1 MGRILGY
8 WGRDG
13 SDRCRFSQIAPVSS
27 FPDLVEINNK
37 NDTSKGNK
45 PIKRV
50 FPMFSQE
57 IRRKQ
62 DFIGGDAEVIY
73 VEGLYQ
79 KGRRDRRGHASVAHA
94 HCTAL
99 AWRIDVAAGA
109 RTQDDERIT
118 LSLLPCD
125 RFASED

>member
-1 MGRILGY
+1 MVFTIGVSVVRDGICLGPWPLSMGRILGY

-13 SDRCRFSQIAPVSS
+13 SGRCRFYQIAPVSS

-62 DFIGGDAEVIY
+62 DFIGGDAEVI
-73 VEGLYQ
+73 
-79 KGRRDRRGHASVAHA
+79 
-94 HCTAL
+94 
-99 AWRIDVAAGA
+99 
-109 RTQDDERIT
+109 
-118 LSLLPCD
+118 
-125 RFASED
+125 